1 MPLREMGIPLPETYQ
16 AKEISSLSL
25 ENTNPSSIQHITGF
39 LSMCVE

>member
-25 ENTNPSSIQHITGF
+25 ENTNPSSIQHITRF